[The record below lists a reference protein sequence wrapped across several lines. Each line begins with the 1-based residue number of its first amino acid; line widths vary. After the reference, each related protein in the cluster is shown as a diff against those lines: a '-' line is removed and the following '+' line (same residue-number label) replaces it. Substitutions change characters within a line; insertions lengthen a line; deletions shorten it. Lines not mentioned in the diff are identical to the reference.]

1 MIEYTTTWR
10 CRVGASEPLNMVSVV
25 DIKIPPTAGWRV
37 VIYQNKPAYHIIV
50 LNLQPPA
57 LSGVFTTKGKE
68 HEKIYNCGVYGRII
82 GRMWWRYV
90 G

>member
-37 VIYQNKPAYHIIV
+37 VIYQNKPAIPYYSSE
-50 LNLQPPA
+50 PPTTCIA
-57 LSGVFTTKGKE
+57 QVVFLCERTIK
-68 HEKIYNCGVYGRII
+68 
-82 GRMWWRYV
+82 WR
-90 G
+90 